1 MNRGFYLPVKNEYA
15 VAIDIGT
22 TKIVTLIGRIKKNN
36 VLEVIGYGL
45 AGCKGIKK
53 GIVIDLNDATKSIL
67 NSIEAAEKAT
77 KMFVDA
83 AYIGVTGKHISIINN
98 SSEININNP
107 NKVVRKQDLERLLS
121 KANRINISSQH
132 EVIHTLIKQ
141 FTVDD
146 EKGIVD
152 PVGLATERLGVEL
165 LVIYGSSTLIKNTV
179 NSVKNTNI
187 EIEDVILEALAS
199 SEAVLT
205 PEEKNSGVV
214 LLDIGGGTT
223 DVAIYKDKKMVFTY
237 CLPVGGDLITND
249 ISIGLNIP
257 FSKAEDIKKKFANV
271 DYNFYESL
279 NNVNMGDIKIDR
291 NKATLN
297 IKLYTI
303 VDSRVKEL
311 LQLIK
316 EKIESYGFMYSVPCG
331 LVITGGV
338 SQMKGLKTMANSIFN
353 LPVRIGAP
361 IDTEGPSEVVN
372 DPIYST
378 SVGLLRYAFQLKKFS
393 SVEQFEEKN
402 ASLRSR
408 FRDFISRILK
418 S

>member
-1 MNRGFYLPVKNEYA
+1 MPSKNEYA
-15 VAIDIGT
+15 AAIDIGT
-22 TKIVTLIGRIKKNN
+22 TKVVTLIGRMKKNN
-36 VLEVIGYGL
+36 VLEVTGYGL
-45 AGCKGIKK
+45 SGCQGIKK
-53 GIVIDLNDATKSIL
+53 GIVVDINEATKSIL
-67 NSIEAAEKAT
+67 NSIEEAEKST
-77 KMFVDA
+77 KMFIDS

-98 SSEININNP
+98 WSEININNP
-107 NKVVRKQDLERLLS
+107 NKIVRKNDLERLIS
-121 KANRINISSQH
+121 KANKVNISSQH

-141 FTVDD
+141 FTVDE

-152 PVGLATERLGVEL
+152 PLGLATERLGVEL
-165 LVIYGSSTLIKNTV
+165 LVVYGSTTLVKNTV
-179 NSVKNTNI
+179 NSVRNANI

-205 PEEKNSGVV
+205 SEEKKSGVI

-223 DVAIYKDKKMVFTY
+223 DVAVYKDKKMVFTY

-279 NNVNMGDIKIDR
+279 NKVNMGDIKIDR

-303 VDSRVKEL
+303 VNSRVKEL
-311 LQLIK
+311 LKLIK

-338 SQMKGLKTMANSIFN
+338 SQMKGLTTMANSIFN
-353 LPVRIGAP
+353 LPVRVGIA
-361 IDTEGPSEVVN
+361 TEVEGPKEVAN
-372 DPIYST
+372 NPIYST
-378 SVGLLRYAFQLKKFS
+378 SVGLLKYAYQLKNFAS
-393 SVEQFEEKN
+393 IEQFEEKQDGG
-402 ASLRSR
+402 LRSR
-408 FRDFISRILK
+408 FREFISRILK

>member
-1 MNRGFYLPVKNEYA
+1 MPSKNEYA
-15 VAIDIGT
+15 AAIDIGT
-22 TKIVTLIGRIKKNN
+22 TKVVTLIGRMKKNN
-36 VLEVIGYGL
+36 VLEVTGYGL
-45 AGCKGIKK
+45 SGCQGIKK
-53 GIVIDLNDATKSIL
+53 GIVVDINEATKSIL
-67 NSIEAAEKAT
+67 NSIEEAEKST
-77 KMFVDA
+77 KMFIDS

-98 SSEININNP
+98 WSEININNP
-107 NKVVRKQDLERLLS
+107 NKIVRKNDLERLIS
-121 KANRINISSQH
+121 KANKVNISSQH

-141 FTVDD
+141 FTVDE

-152 PVGLATERLGVEL
+152 PLGLATERLGVEL
-165 LVIYGSSTLIKNTV
+165 LVVYGSATLVKNTV
-179 NSVKNTNI
+179 NSVRNANI

-199 SEAVLT
+199 GEAVLT
-205 PEEKNSGVV
+205 PEEKKSGVI

-223 DVAIYKDKKMVFTY
+223 DVAVYKDKKLVFTY

-279 NNVNMGDIKIDR
+279 NKVNMGDIKIDR

-303 VDSRVKEL
+303 VNSRVKEL
-311 LQLIK
+311 LKLIK

-338 SQMKGLKTMANSIFN
+338 SQMKGLTTMANSIFN
-353 LPVRIGAP
+353 LPARLGIATEV
-361 IDTEGPSEVVN
+361 EGPKEVAN
-372 DPIYST
+372 NPIYST
-378 SVGLLRYAFQLKKFS
+378 SVGLLKYAYQLKNFA
-393 SVEQFEEKN
+393 SVEQFEEKQEGG
-402 ASLRSR
+402 LRSR
-408 FRDFISRILK
+408 FREFISRILK